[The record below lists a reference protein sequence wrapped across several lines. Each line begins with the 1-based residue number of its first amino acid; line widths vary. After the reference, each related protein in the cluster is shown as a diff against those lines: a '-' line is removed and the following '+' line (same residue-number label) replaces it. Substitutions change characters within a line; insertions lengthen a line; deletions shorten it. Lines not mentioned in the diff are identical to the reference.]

1 MVKKADGALF
11 FVHFDD
17 LRRRDHA
24 LQVTDAA
31 LVAVFLLLGDLVLVV
46 FAQVAERA
54 RRLHI
59 FDELGAKLQTA
70 VLELCLHLVNVD
82 LCQFVIHGVFASF
95 LFCLPSALRVRLLD
109 ARDALGVFLA
119 VQNARVI

>member
-17 LRRRDHA
+17 LRRRNHA

-70 VLELCLHLVNVD
+70 VLQLCLHLVNVG

-95 LFCLPSALRVRLLD
+95 YFAYPLLC
-109 ARDALGVFLA
+109 ACAFLTRA
-119 VQNARVI
+119 TR